1 MIEKLKN
8 ISFDK
13 ALKKI
18 MPSDKRSGKKEFYV
32 NAIKTYLILFDG
44 TDTDIR
50 EYFIRIQENFPPH
63 TVKLLGFV
71 NTEADVAGFNMALY
85 NKKDVRWNF
94 TPKHSILE
102 LVRSQACDMM
112 ILINPANYRHL
123 HFLAVAANASFK
135 VGTVSR
141 FTNDFSL
148 EVNTGAQT
156 DPGKIYTQIMN
167 ILKTLSA

>member
-1 MIEKLKN
+1 
-8 ISFDK
+8 
-13 ALKKI
+13 
-18 MPSDKRSGKKEFYV
+18 MPSEKRSGKKEVYV
-32 NAIKTYLILFDG
+32 NSIKTYLILFDG

-71 NTEADVAGFNMALY
+71 NTETDVAGFNMALY

-94 TPKHSILE
+94 TPKQSILE
-102 LVRSQACDMM
+102 LVQSQACDMM
-112 ILINPANYRHL
+112 ILINPANYPHL

-141 FTNDFSL
+141 FPNDFSL
-148 EVNTGAQT
+148 EVNSGAQT
-156 DPGKIYTQIMN
+156 DPGNIYTQIMN